1 MSNEMEAYM
10 INVIL
15 DIAKIIVSIG
25 ILICLYKMYKEKR
38 GD

>member
-1 MSNEMEAYM
+1 M

-15 DIAKIIVSIG
+15 DIAKIIVSVG

>member
-1 MSNEMEAYM
+1 MEVYM
-10 INVIL
+10 INIIL
-15 DIAKIIVSIG
+15 DITKIVVSVG

>member
-1 MSNEMEAYM
+1 M
-10 INVIL
+10 INAIL

>member
-1 MSNEMEAYM
+1 M